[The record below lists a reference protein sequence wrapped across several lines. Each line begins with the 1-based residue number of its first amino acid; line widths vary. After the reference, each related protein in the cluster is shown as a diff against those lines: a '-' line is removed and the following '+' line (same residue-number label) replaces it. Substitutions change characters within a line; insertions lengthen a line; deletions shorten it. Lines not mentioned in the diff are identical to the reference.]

1 MGTMTAGG
9 RQPGTDH
16 GVHEAPRGLPGGGV
30 GACLAGRGPGLLGG
44 WWHPGRGGDTLCGQ
58 KGLPHL
64 RMVSASPEAGTARVT
79 LGAAGVLY
87 PAQARSYGT

>member
-9 RQPGTDH
+9 RQLGTGHD
-16 GVHEAPRGLPGGGV
+16 VREAPRKVPGVG
-30 GACLAGRGPGLLGG
+30 GACLAGRGPHLLGG
-44 WWHPGRGGDTLCGQ
+44 RWHPGRGGDTLWGQ

-79 LGAAGVLY
+79 PGAAGVLY
-87 PAQARSYGT
+87 PEQARSYGT